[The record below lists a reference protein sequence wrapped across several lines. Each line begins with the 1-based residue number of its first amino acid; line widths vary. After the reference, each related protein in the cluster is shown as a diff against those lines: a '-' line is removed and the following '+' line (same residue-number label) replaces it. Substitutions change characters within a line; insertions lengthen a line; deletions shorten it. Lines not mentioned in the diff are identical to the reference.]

1 MSLSDLLSITFSLSG
16 LGLIL
21 VAVFSAIA
29 SIFASAQVKTWE
41 ARLPRDTFVG
51 FAWQELG
58 RSLVLGFIVALGC
71 TPIGVFFFAGTDSFW
86 SSLSFLS
93 GIWWMSS
100 ALLFFYG
107 FTLAGFGGYLAYHTR
122 NKTDVAQSALW
133 FELMIVLGVSLPFLY
148 VFIRYLL
155 PTLWPV
161 LKLLGSTWQTYVTI
175 YFS

>member
-71 TPIGVFFFAGTDSFW
+71 TQVNAPYQAWVLENTD
-86 SSLSFLS
+86 
-93 GIWWMSS
+93 
-100 ALLFFYG
+100 
-107 FTLAGFGGYLAYHTR
+107 T
-122 NKTDVAQSALW
+122 
-133 FELMIVLGVSLPFLY
+133 E
-148 VFIRYLL
+148 
-155 PTLWPV
+155 
-161 LKLLGSTWQTYVTI
+161 
-175 YFS
+175 